1 MSENVIQTSFSSG
14 ELAPSIFA
22 RTDIAKYHSGA
33 ARMRNFF
40 VDYRSGAS
48 TRTGTKFVAQVF
60 DSTKSVRL
68 IPFQYSIVS
77 SYILEFG
84 DLYIRFIANSGTVLE
99 TGFAITAASNVN
111 PGTVTATGNNFVNG
125 DWVFI
130 SGIVGAIN
138 FNSRFYKVTVAGAVL
153 SLSDVN
159 GVPINAFGYPAYV
172 SGGTVSRVYKIASP
186 YAAADLALL
195 KFTQS
200 ASVLTLTHP
209 NYAPRNLVRSG
220 PTNWALQT
228 ISFATTILPPTGL
241 VSSTSGSGS
250 TNYSY
255 VVTSVDGNGQES
267 LPSAP
272 LAVNNAVNIGAT
284 AGTINLT
291 WNPAAGAIAY
301 NVYKAEL
308 VTGAPVPAG
317 VAYGFVSSP
326 PGNNFNDSNIVP
338 DFITSPPT
346 AQNPFANANNPG
358 VTAYFQQ
365 RQVYAS
371 SKTNPNTFWASQPG
385 NFNNFNISDPIQAD
399 DAITGTLVSSQ
410 VNEIQSLV
418 SMPGGLI
425 AMTGKGAWQ
434 ISGGGSNVGITPA
447 NATAVP
453 QAFNGANEVPPIPIN
468 NDILYV
474 QAKGSIVR
482 FLSFN
487 IYANIYTGSDISIFS
502 NHLFSEHTVL
512 EWGYAEEPYKIV
524 WAVRD
529 DGILLSLTYVKEQEI
544 VGWAHHDTLGV
555 FKSVAVITEGELGEA
570 DELYDAVY
578 VIVQRYISGRWVQY
592 IERFMEREAEYG
604 PEDAWAVD
612 AGVISASQGRVAT
625 LLVSTNTGPVTFIAD
640 NPVFTVADVGSII
653 RSGGGIATI
662 TTFVSQNEVL
672 GNITKSIDAIL
683 PNSSNSIPLPQ
694 TNLANTDPNWTIS
707 TPFTTFIG
715 LDHLEGQTV
724 SILADGSVVTPQV
737 VTNGSIILPQPAS
750 KVIVGLGFTAQ
761 LQTMYLDVQG
771 GDTVQGKR
779 KKINALSVRVANT
792 RGLWAGRTFETL
804 VPIKELSS
812 LTPMNQPSPL
822 VTGDER
828 VIMDPL
834 WDVPGQ
840 ICIQIT
846 DPLPATIL
854 GVIPEITIGDTK

>member
-1 MSENVIQTSFSSG
+1 
-14 ELAPSIFA
+14 
-22 RTDIAKYHSGA
+22 
-33 ARMRNFF
+33 
-40 VDYRSGAS
+40 
-48 TRTGTKFVAQVF
+48 
-60 DSTKSVRL
+60 
-68 IPFQYSIVS
+68 
-77 SYILEFG
+77 
-84 DLYIRFIANSGTVLE
+84 
-99 TGFAITAASNVN
+99 
-111 PGTVTATGNNFVNG
+111 
-125 DWVFI
+125 
-130 SGIVGAIN
+130 
-138 FNSRFYKVTVAGAVL
+138 
-153 SLSDVN
+153 
-159 GVPINAFGYPAYV
+159 
-172 SGGTVSRVYKIASP
+172 
-186 YAAADLALL
+186 
-195 KFTQS
+195 
-200 ASVLTLTHP
+200 
-209 NYAPRNLVRSG
+209 
-220 PTNWALQT
+220 
-228 ISFATTILPPTGL
+228 
-241 VSSTSGSGS
+241 
-250 TNYSY
+250 
-255 VVTSVDGNGQES
+255 
-267 LPSAP
+267 
-272 LAVNNAVNIGAT
+272 
-284 AGTINLT
+284 
-291 WNPAAGAIAY
+291 
-301 NVYKAEL
+301 
-308 VTGAPVPAG
+308 
-317 VAYGFVSSP
+317 
-326 PGNNFNDSNIVP
+326 
-338 DFITSPPT
+338 
-346 AQNPFANANNPG
+346 
-358 VTAYFQQ
+358 
-365 RQVYAS
+365 
-371 SKTNPNTFWASQPG
+371 
-385 NFNNFNISDPIQAD
+385 
-399 DAITGTLVSSQ
+399 
-410 VNEIQSLV
+410 
-418 SMPGGLI
+418 
-425 AMTGKGAWQ
+425 
-434 ISGGGSNVGITPA
+434 
-447 NATAVP
+447 
-453 QAFNGANEVPPIPIN
+453 
-468 NDILYV
+468 
-474 QAKGSIVR
+474 
-482 FLSFN
+482 
-487 IYANIYTGSDISIFS
+487 
-502 NHLFSEHTVL
+502 
-512 EWGYAEEPYKIV
+512 
-524 WAVRD
+524 
-529 DGILLSLTYVKEQEI
+529 LSLTYVKEQEI